1 MGSESQSEA
10 VSEHSGD
17 PGEGQGGGKDR
28 PALYALPCGW
38 QGEAQRSCLIAGA
51 SEAQRHFPNAQ
62 GSQGAQPGGAL
73 GLPSVATWSLPGQ
86 DGAARAQ
93 PPPPV
98 CCIIHESHIPPGINI
113 QKERC
118 KSTFLL

>member
-17 PGEGQGGGKDR
+17 PGEGQGGGKNR
-28 PALYALPCGW
+28 PV
-38 QGEAQRSCLIAGA
+38 SCLIAGA

-86 DGAARAQ
+86 DGAAWPLAPRPLCAALFMS
-93 PPPPV
+93 P
-98 CCIIHESHIPPGINI
+98 
-113 QKERC
+113 
-118 KSTFLL
+118 TFPRG